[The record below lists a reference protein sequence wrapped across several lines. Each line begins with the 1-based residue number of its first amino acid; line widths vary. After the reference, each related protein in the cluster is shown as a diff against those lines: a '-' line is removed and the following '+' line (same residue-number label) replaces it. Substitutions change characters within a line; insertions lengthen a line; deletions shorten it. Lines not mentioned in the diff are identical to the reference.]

1 MPSASVIPAIPDNIE
16 QINPVGPVLL
26 DDERSVGSGLGGRS
40 GLTTPNV
47 LSPQS
52 QDSRL
57 TTPEQLHGTLP
68 PPAGSSETSSTV
80 RAGSDAGRNG
90 PQWRLAPEVAYD
102 TMRIRRRARFSQF
115 STLMYGPALSRLE
128 RRTGCEN
135 ARSLANCVDMSI
147 VGAWPGSA

>member
-1 MPSASVIPAIPDNIE
+1 MPSASAIPAIPDNIE
-16 QINPVGPVLL
+16 QINPVGPVLS

-80 RAGSDAGRNG
+80 RAGSDATAT
-90 PQWRLAPEVAYD
+90 PLPIPVRLHERDATFHYSDAHRKWYTSD
-102 TMRIRRRARFSQF
+102 ILCDYKSILKIT
-115 STLMYGPALSRLE
+115 ST
-128 RRTGCEN
+128 TQ
-135 ARSLANCVDMSI
+135 
-147 VGAWPGSA
+147 